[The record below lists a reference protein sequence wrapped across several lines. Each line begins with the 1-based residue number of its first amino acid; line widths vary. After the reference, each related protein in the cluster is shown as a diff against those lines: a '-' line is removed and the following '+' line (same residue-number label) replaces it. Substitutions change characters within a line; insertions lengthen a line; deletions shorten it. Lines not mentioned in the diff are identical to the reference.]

1 MASVDKAG
9 IDASKT
15 VLLTLGR
22 LPVALDIA
30 RAFHLRGWR
39 VIVAETLAWHPCRL
53 STMIAV
59 CHEVVSPVAD
69 HRRYRRQ
76 LLDIIARE
84 NVTLVVPVSE
94 EILYVSRIQDDLP
107 EHVTLLTMNSSLL
120 DQLHD
125 KWLFARWAMG
135 NDIPVPATARADS
148 EAALALLENHACVI
162 KPRLS
167 CSGVGVVFCE
177 HGNKPAPALLTEDHV
192 VQVKMTDE
200 RCSSFVMASH
210 GKCLLIVTY
219 QSLLDS
225 GSVAVRFERIATP
238 FKIKQFNEI
247 VVKLMNFSG
256 MISFDFM
263 ADHENK
269 WRAIECNPR
278 ATSGLHLVSSQQI
291 VAGFLAMENP
301 ALIDRIAEPFSN
313 YAAPSD
319 PGVLP
324 EGTKRQEFWSALT
337 ETQNHLLH
345 GKFSSS
351 LWRELFHTPDVS
363 WLKRDWKP
371 CVLMP
376 FATWQLLWLAIRQR
390 KPVSQVAMLDV
401 GWYHAL
407 SDQLEERDHPVIT
420 VSSEVPADYAALV
433 AEVTFG
439 TEGLRYQRHNVVEQ
453 LDRFHEPVFITAHIH
468 EELVGVYVLDKRQ
481 LLWGVTPV
489 TGYYRSVLVVA
500 EAWQGMRIGISLTDA
515 AMVWIDEQSQL
526 LNEPVLSYGCIDTT
540 NTRSMTLLEKQGA
553 ACAGDISMFMMYRQW
568 PTCRT
573 QLIELTDS
581 TEHSVL
587 LGDTHADCSWRDATP
602 ASTPILAF
610 VDEQGIRIS
619 ACVSLS
625 EFGIVEMGFWATWLT
640 RLLVKPWPPARKRF
654 DPSRFR
660 SVVFSQI
667 AVRPD
672 CEKDWADFVSAI
684 LARYE
689 VHFGTVYAN
698 PQSNQFNQ
706 LLRKGWFARR
716 LHSPTGGIR
725 LMSKIHS
732 VASVAAVEE
741 LNETNGLSADEAS
754 DTDSR
759 REVKLSSQE
768 STIVPNGGAIGI
780 RANVPWEDDVESEDE
795 TAFSEHH
802 EPDAI
807 TISSAKAHALY
818 PVDS

>member
-1 MASVDKAG
+1 MERVEQPG

-15 VLLTLGR
+15 VLLSLGR
-22 LPVALDIA
+22 LPVALEIA
-30 RAFHLRGWR
+30 RAFHSRGWR
-39 VIVAETLAWHPCRL
+39 VIVAETLGWHQCRL
-53 STMIAV
+53 SKTVAV
-59 CHEVVSPVAD
+59 CHTVISPVVD
-69 HRRYRRQ
+69 HRRYKRQ
-76 LLDIIARE
+76 LLDIIERE

-125 KWLFARWAMG
+125 KWLFARWAMD
-135 NDIPVPATARADS
+135 NDIPVPVTAKADS
-148 EAALALLENHACVI
+148 EAALELIENQACVI

-167 CSGVGVVFCE
+167 CSGVGVVLCE
-177 HGNKPAPALLTEDHV
+177 RGSQPEPALLSEDHV
-192 VQVKMTDE
+192 VQVRLTDK

-263 ADHENK
+263 ADNEDK

-278 ATSGLHLVSSQQI
+278 ATSGLHLVSPQQI

-319 PGVLP
+319 LGILP

-337 ETQNHLLH
+337 ETENQLLH

-351 LWRELFHTPDVS
+351 LWRELFQTPDVS

-376 FATWQLLWLAIRQR
+376 FATWQLLWLAIRKR
-390 KPVSQVAMLDV
+390 KPVSQVVMLDV

-420 VSSEVPADYAALV
+420 VSSDVPADYATLV
-433 AEVTFG
+433 EEVTFG
-439 TEGLRYQRHNVVEQ
+439 TEGLRYQRRNVIEQ
-453 LDRFHEPVFITAHIH
+453 LDKFHEPVFVTAHIQ
-468 EELVGVYVLDKRQ
+468 EELAGVYVLDKRQ
-481 LLWGVTPV
+481 LVMGATPV

-500 EAWQGMRIGISLTDA
+500 EAWQGMRVGISLTDA
-515 AMVWIDEQSQL
+515 AMAWIDEQSQL
-526 LNEPVLSYGCIDTT
+526 LNEPVLSYGCIDAT

-553 ACAGDISMFMMYRQW
+553 SCAGDISMFMMYRQW
-568 PTCRT
+568 PRSTT
-573 QLIELTDS
+573 ELVELTGS
-581 TEHSVL
+581 TEHQAL
-587 LGDTHADCSWRDATP
+587 LEDTHADCVWRDVTP
-602 ASTPILAF
+602 ASTPNLAF

-619 ACVSLS
+619 ACVALS
-625 EFGIVEMGFWATWLT
+625 EFCIVEMGFWPTWVT

-716 LHSPTGGIR
+716 LHSPTGGIQ
-725 LMSKIHS
+725 LMSKMHS

-759 REVKLSSQE
+759 RDVKLSSQE
-768 STIVPNGGAIGI
+768 STIVPNGGAIEI
-780 RANVPWEDDVESEDE
+780 CANVPWEDNVESEDE

-802 EPDAI
+802 EPGAI
-807 TISSAKAHALY
+807 TISSAKAHGLY
-818 PVDS
+818 PVDG